1 MGELFDNLIA
11 CGQNCFNPFR
21 PEVMDVDA
29 KAGQIPGTSRFSWG
43 IVHQRTLPF
52 GSPEDVRRVSEHL
65 LNIGAGGGR
74 LPIPSR
80 ATPRSQTYWHSST
93 QLKAGRAS
101 ARLKY
106 PKYKIAP
113 SIQRLA
119 VNRPQ
124 GVFPAYKR
132 PFDGRFSLREML
144 LLPTVP
150 IVEERTWSA
159 LSARF

>member
-1 MGELFDNLIA
+1 MRKL
-11 CGQNCFNPFR
+11 
-21 PEVMDVDA
+21 A
-29 KAGQIPGTSRFSWG
+29 KYR
-43 IVHQRTLPF
+43 
-52 GSPEDVRRVSEHL
+52 
-65 LNIGAGGGR
+65 GR
-74 LPIPSR
+74 LAFHGVLSISARCLSARPKMCAGCRNTCSTSVPEAGVFFRLPVPSR
-80 ATPRSQTYWHSST
+80 ATHRSQTYWHSST